1 MRRVKR
7 ENGFTLIEI
16 LIATAITAIV
26 MIAGTAFI
34 AKFARTSASFAEGH
48 ELEESRG
55 TVAGILRSD
64 FDGAGRNLTRPSA
77 PGAGKTDV
85 GRLTAH

>member
-26 MIAGTAFI
+26 MIAGTASKK
-34 AKFARTSASFAEGH
+34 AEAPSQGYFAAIST
-48 ELEESRG
+48 
-55 TVAGILRSD
+55 
-64 FDGAGRNLTRPSA
+64 A
-77 PGAGKTDV
+77 PVVT
-85 GRLTAH
+85 